1 MEDEIKMAEKDII
14 KDYKDKISKMT
25 NEEFSKEWGSVINK
39 LKEVKVKPIVECN
52 PTKSSSGVS
61 FGL

>member
-1 MEDEIKMAEKDII
+1 MEDEIKMAEKDIM
-14 KDYKDKISKMT
+14 KDYRDKISKMT
-25 NEEFSKEWGSVINK
+25 NEEFSKEWESVINK
-39 LKEVKVKPIVECN
+39 LKEVKVKPVVGFN